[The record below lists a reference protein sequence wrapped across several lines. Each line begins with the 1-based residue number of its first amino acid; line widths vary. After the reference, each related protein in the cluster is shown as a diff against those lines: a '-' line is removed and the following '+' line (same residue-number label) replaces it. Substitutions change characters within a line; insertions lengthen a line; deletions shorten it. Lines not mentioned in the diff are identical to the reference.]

1 MLTYLIEL
9 KTKLGQALTSY
20 LPLCVD
26 VSLPLRHRLD
36 TLQKEFNLYGEQ
48 PSKQLDHPTIEGMNV
63 NALQFEA
70 SVMDGPVIN
79 TRAGLYVYLNSM
91 V

>member
-1 MLTYLIEL
+1 MY
-9 KTKLGQALTSY
+9 GQQS
-20 LPLCVD
+20 
-26 VSLPLRHRLD
+26 
-36 TLQKEFNLYGEQ
+36 
-48 PSKQLDHPTIEGMNV
+48 SKSLDHPAIEGMNV

-91 V
+91 VSDHAGSSRRE